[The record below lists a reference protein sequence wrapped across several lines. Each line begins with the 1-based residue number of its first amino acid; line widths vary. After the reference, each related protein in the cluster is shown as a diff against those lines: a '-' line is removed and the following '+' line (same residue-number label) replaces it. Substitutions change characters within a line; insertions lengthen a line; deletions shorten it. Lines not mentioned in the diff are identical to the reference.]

1 MSPQVA
7 PLDKPALWPVDMP
20 LVPRP
25 GGPLWMGVAG
35 KGGAGK
41 SVLSAKGRLLDLD
54 ADGGGPGS
62 GLFVGEASFQ

>member
-25 GGPLWMGVAG
+25 GGPMWLGVAG
-35 KGGAGK
+35 KG
-41 SVLSAKGRLLDLD
+41 
-54 ADGGGPGS
+54 
-62 GLFVGEASFQ
+62 